1 MIKTHPTEPMLR
13 AFAADELPLPL
24 AVGVSAHCEFCPECA
39 ARVKEFE
46 EALACQHLAPDVPDE
61 ALPAGFD
68 AMLAGILQQPVATEA
83 ALALPESPRPELRVA
98 GHSYRLPRALARHHA
113 PRWRHLGAIRQVSL
127 PLDEMGARANL
138 LHIEAGGR
146 IPEHTHKG
154 YELTLLLAGTIEDG
168 DTRYQAGDF
177 IWRDASHAH
186 SPHTPDGC
194 LCYTVQVAQRH
205 QSAPL
210 LSRAHGCSAIA
221 GCRATEAVSRHEK
234 RDPRVPFVLLGG
246 EAHQATKT
254 R

>member
-1 MIKTHPTEPMLR
+1 MIKTHPTDLMLR

-24 AVGVSAHCEFCPECA
+24 AVGVSAHCELCPACA
-39 ARVKEFE
+39 ARVRAC
-46 EALACQHLAPDVPDE
+46 EAELASRHLAPKEQDE

-68 AMLAGILQQPVATEA
+68 AMLAGILQQPVATA
-83 ALALPESPRPELRVA
+83 AELAPPEIPQPELKVA

-113 PRWRHLGAIRQVSL
+113 PRWRHIGAIRQHSL
-127 PLDEMGARANL
+127 PLDELGARANL

-194 LCYTVQVAQRH
+194 LCYTVQD
-205 QSAPL
+205 APVQFTKG
-210 LSRAHGCSAIA
+210 LSR
-221 GCRATEAVSRHEK
+221 
-234 RDPRVPFVLLGG
+234 LLNGIS
-246 EAHQATKT
+246 H
-254 R
+254 RLY